1 MAVLQDINI
10 NVHGQPSE
18 KRLQTFLRLSQN
30 ENGRMIN
37 FRVLGPPLPS
47 GCTAT
52 FAGTKPDGNVY
63 STTGTVTGNFV
74 VVQEDIQMTAVAGV
88 WDAKLD
94 IVNGVHNIMSA
105 LIRVTVERDV
115 VDPDAIAS
123 DSQLQGLVA
132 EAKYYAEHART
143 DAYGSPLTA
152 PTKAQMTDHTRVY
165 VYTGSEPNM
174 VAGNWYHWNGT
185 AWISGGVYNSVAVQS
200 DSELNDFSTNP
211 VQNKVIKAALD
222 QIEGAIPEIDATLST
237 AGKAADAKKTGD
249 EIASLKEDL
258 NGKVDISQGVA
269 HAGEALIIGED
280 GNVTTGE
287 AGVSVDTTLSIAGKA
302 ADAKATGDAI
312 NAVGA
317 TVGGFDGRLQEL
329 SDTLYEYTAVPVD
342 QTRNNYCLQDTGFY
356 TVTTAY
362 KTMMYPVVA
371 GQVLKVVSPYKWQYQ
386 TANTAVTSGD
396 PVRVGDTTYG
406 DGTFNVTVPTGA
418 TFIAVS
424 VLKADT
430 PTVSVISNE
439 FEAQTERLLGDEE
452 IVLLLESAK
461 DDIRKINLNAD
472 FFQSGYSSRRTSFKV
487 FNPTTKKGLFP
498 TTPSATVYDNI
509 DIGLR
514 TLYLTKGDKVITNI
528 DAVYDNSKLHIPNQT
543 FANSGYYGVILSTFI
558 NNTDTDNGSVY
569 FGREAFDGKWRVLD
583 IEVTVY
589 YELSF
594 RQYVSYTNKA
604 YIWHQHKTLVDHNDI
619 IADITDGLSFKDGCV
634 RYNAVTGWDGAP
646 VDNIGSSGGYQNK
659 TVLLSDLTD
668 YIGKS
673 VIISGLS
680 IKQPEPTA
688 AVQGEPAIIYYQND
702 APTTY
707 YLSFYRYIYNK
718 DYACFP
724 ILDGYDMRIQ
734 FPATACLPF
743 VRVWIVDNDTLFK
756 NGLANPVFYGK
767 TILGFGDSYIAGQGI
782 ATTWHRMVAYRNSG
796 HWINH
801 GYGGAGLCYGGNGS
815 LLNHLSDLD
824 EDADIYILC
833 FGRNDNS
840 TNIKIGE
847 NDDELDTSIE
857 WTPGYLINT
866 ATFKGAMNYLF
877 NYLETLHPYAKIL
890 TVTPWGFVNNDNVTS
905 GLSCLDYI
913 DAMQEMSK
921 KWGITCFNAAGD
933 AGIHVRIEAYRTRY
947 FLAYNDQSHLNGDGH
962 ALMAKRATKLLTNL
976 LYDD

>member
-1 MAVLQDINI
+1 MDREFKIA
-10 NVHGQPSE
+10 
-18 KRLQTFLRLSQN
+18 LSQEYYSDIVYLSQYDTDYN
-30 ENGRMIN
+30 LVFTVMDKYANASGIDGFTAKFTGTRNDTLGFTFDSVAQGNTVAFEINTSLTAVSGTHKGEIVFYDTNGLY
-37 FRVLGPPLPS
+37 FG
-47 GCTAT
+47 TANVQIIVEP
-52 FAGTKPDGNVY
+52 AARPDGTIDADVERAQEIAEQ
-63 STTGTVTGNFV
+63 
-74 VVQEDIQMTAVAGV
+74 VQEIVDNAAAAVSGEAEKWATGQ
-88 WDAKLD
+88 
-94 IVNGVHNIMSA
+94 ING
-105 LIRVTVERDV
+105 TDV
-115 VDPDAIAS
+115 PSTDPTY
-123 DSQLQGLVA
+123 
-132 EAKYYAEHART
+132 ENNAKYYAEQAA
-143 DAYGSPLTA
+143 DA
-152 PTKAQMTDHTRVY
+152 
-165 VYTGSEPNM
+165 
-174 VAGNWYHWNGT
+174 
-185 AWISGGVYNSVAVQS
+185 
-200 DSELNDFSTNP
+200 
-211 VQNKVIKAALD
+211 AAS
-222 QIEGAIPEIDATLST
+222 IGIDATLT
-237 AGKAADAKKTGD
+237 QAGKAADAKKTGD
-249 EIASLKEDL
+249 EITALKEDL
-258 NGKVDISQGVA
+258 NAKVDIAQGVA

-302 ADAKATGDAI
+302 ADAKAAGDAI
-312 NAVGA
+312 SAVGT
-317 TVGGFDGRLQEL
+317 TVSGFDDRLQEL
-329 SDTLYEYTAVPVD
+329 SDTLYEYTAVPVN

-371 GQVLKVVSPYKWQYQ
+371 GQTLKIVSPYKWQYQ
-386 TANTAVTSGD
+386 TANTAITSGD

-406 DGTFNVTVPTGA
+406 DGAFNVTVPTGA
-418 TFIAVS
+418 TFIAMS

-430 PTVSVISNE
+430 PTVSIVSNK
-439 FEAQTERLLGDEE
+439 FEAQTERLLSDEE

-461 DDIRKINLNAD
+461 DDIREINLNAD
-472 FFQSGYSSRRTSFKV
+472 FFQSGYDSRRTNLKAV
-487 FNPTTKKGLFP
+487 NPTTLQGQLL
-498 TTPSATVYDNI
+498 TAPSATVYDNI
-509 DIGLR
+509 DIGRR
-514 TLYLTKGDKVITNI
+514 TIYLTKGDKVITNI
-528 DAVYDNSKLHIPNQT
+528 DAIYDNSKLHISAGSLTPSST
-543 FANSGYYGVILSTFI
+543 IRGVILSTFSD
-558 NNTDTDNGSVY
+558 NGNTDSGSVY
-569 FGREAFDGKWRVLD
+569 FGREAFDGKWRVLS
-583 IEVTVY
+583 IEVSGY

-594 RQYVSYTNKA
+594 RQDVSYTNKA

-619 IADITDGLSFKDGCV
+619 IADITDSLSFKDGCV
-634 RYNAVTGWDGAP
+634 MYNVSTGWSGSP
-646 VDNIGSSGGYQNK
+646 VDNIGASGNYQNK
-659 TVLLSDLTD
+659 TVLLPDLTD
-668 YIGKS
+668 YVGKS
-673 VIISGLS
+673 VLVSCLYPR
-680 IKQPEPTA
+680 QPEPTA
-688 AVQGEPAIIYYQND
+688 QNTGWPAVIYYQNGE
-702 APTTY
+702 PTTY
-707 YLSFYRYIYNK
+707 YLTYYRYIYNK

-724 ILDGYDMRIQ
+724 ILSGYDMRIQ
-734 FPATACLPF
+734 FPSEACLPF

-782 ATTWHRMVAYRNSG
+782 ATTWHRMIAYRNSG

-847 NDDELDTSIE
+847 NDDELDTSVE

-933 AGIHVRIEAYRTRY
+933 AGIHVRIEAFRTQY
-947 FLAYNDQSHLNGDGH
+947 FLASNDQSHLNNDGH
-962 ALMAKRATKLLTNL
+962 ALMAKRAGKLLTNL